1 MDREQTCGYQGKEGR
16 EREVLGV
23 WGWQMQIII
32 YMMDKQQ
39 SPPVQHREPYSVSC
53 DKL

>member
-1 MDREQTCGYQGKEGR
+1 MDIQNRLVATKERKAGRGKFWEF
-16 EREVLGV
+16 GV
-23 WGWQMQIII
+23 I

-39 SPPVQHREPYSVSC
+39 SPTVQHREPYSLSC